1 MDRFEHVLKVESTGL
16 DSGRERKRQVARIRI
31 PRKN

>member
-1 MDRFEHVLKVESTGL
+1 MDRFGHALKIEATGL
-16 DSGRERKRQVARIRI
+16 DSGRGRKRQVARIRT